1 MKFGET
7 RRGWLGVKIQSVTPD
22 IAETM
27 NLDRPRGALI
37 ADVTPTG
44 PAEKAGIQAG
54 DVIVE
59 FNGRPVNAMRD
70 LPKVVAETEIGAK
83 VPVKLL
89 RKGQEVSV
97 MAEVGRLEDGE
108 KLAARHP
115 PQAARNRRL
124 PPS

>member
-1 MKFGET
+1 MGINTAIFSPSGGSVGIGFSVPANTAKSVISQLVKFARDAARLARCQDPVGDARH
-7 RRGWLGVKIQSVTPD
+7 RRNDESRP
-22 IAETM
+22 
-27 NLDRPRGALI
+27 PRGALI

-89 RKGQEVSV
+89 RKGQ
-97 MAEVGRLEDGE
+97 
-108 KLAARHP
+108 K
-115 PQAARNRRL
+115 
-124 PPS
+124 